1 MNRRTAVIFY
11 ILSVY
16 VFVQFVWW
24 GYHLIELSTEMADSA
39 LPRGGTASKRV
50 VMIIG
55 EGLVFLLLLIV
66 GIWQI
71 HRSIRRELKLSE
83 RQNNFLLSVTHELKT
98 PLAANKL
105 YLQTITRR
113 ELPHEQQVELIRKAI
128 DENTRL
134 ERMIDNILNA
144 SRLEN
149 KALKPEKEDVNL
161 KQLMELVAQRFNSL
175 IGRDTI
181 RTVGGEIHFYG
192 DRFMLETILNNLV
205 ENALKYAGREG
216 QIVMYAEKEGSQ
228 VVLGVRDNGPGVDP
242 QFARDIFAK
251 FFRVGN
257 EDVRTQKGSGLGL
270 FIVAQLVKMH
280 GGHVIY
286 QPNTPLGADF
296 KITFSHDT

>member
-16 VFVQFVWW
+16 VVVQFIWW
-24 GYHLIELSTEMADSA
+24 GYHLIELSNEVASNDNY
-39 LPRGGTASKRV
+39 ASKHV

-55 EGLVFLLLLIV
+55 EGLVFLMLLII

-71 HRSIRRELKLSE
+71 NRSIRRELKLSE

-105 YLQTITRR
+105 YLQTITKR
-113 ELPHEQQVELIRKAI
+113 ELPLEQQQELIRKAI

-144 SRLEN
+144 SRIEN

-161 KQLMELVAQRFNSL
+161 KQLMDSVAQRFNSL
-175 IGRDTI
+175 IGRETI
-181 RTVGGEIHFYG
+181 RTVGDEVHLQG

-216 QIVMYAEKEGSQ
+216 QIVMYTAEEGSRL
-228 VVLGVRDNGPGVDP
+228 VMGVRDNGPGIDP
-242 QFARDIFAK
+242 KYAREIFTK
-251 FFRVGN
+251 FFRIGN
-257 EDVRTQKGSGLGL
+257 EEVRTQKGSGLGL
-270 FIVAQLVKMH
+270 FIVAELVKIH
-280 GGHVIY
+280 QGHVTY
-286 QPNTPLGADF
+286 QPNTPIGADF
-296 KITFSHDT
+296 KITFNHDK

>member
-1 MNRRTAVIFY
+1 
-11 ILSVY
+11 VY

-24 GYHLIELSTEMADSA
+24 GYHLIELSNEVAETSNS
-39 LPRGGTASKRV
+39 ASKHV
-50 VMIIG
+50 VMILG
-55 EGLVFLLLLIV
+55 EGLVFLLLLVV

-71 HRSIRRELKLSE
+71 HRSIRRELKFSE

-113 ELPHEQQVELIRKAI
+113 ELPFEQQVELIRKAI

-149 KALKPEKEDVNL
+149 NALKPEKEEVNL
-161 KQLMELVAQRFNSL
+161 KQLMDLVAQRFNSL
-175 IGRDTI
+175 IGRETI
-181 RTVGGEIHFYG
+181 RTVGEDIHFKG

-216 QIVMYAEKEGSQ
+216 QIVVYTAKEGAQ
-228 VVLGVRDNGPGVDP
+228 IILGVRDNGPGIDP
-242 QFARDIFAK
+242 HFAKDIFTK

-270 FIVAQLVKMH
+270 FIVAELVKMH
-280 GGHVIY
+280 KGHVQY
-286 QPNTPLGADF
+286 LPNNPLGADF
-296 KITFSHDT
+296 KITFHHDK